1 MRLRFLLRP
10 EWLALTL
17 VVVVFAVTCF
27 AVLAPWQFGRHA
39 ERKATND
46 AITRSFTAAPVP
58 LADLAEGTGE
68 WRTVTLTGTYLADD
82 EVVARLRT
90 VQGEAAFEV
99 LTPFRLTDGTVALVD
114 RGYVRPVQGR
124 EELTLPSYPEPPAGT
139 RELTARVRADERD
152 PQGRSPLGGERPQVY
167 AVDSRAVGEVT
178 GLSIRPGY
186 VQLAAGSPGVLG
198 PLPLPELE
206 AGPFLS
212 YALQWITFGVMALL
226 AWLYFTW
233 REIRPGGVL
242 AERAGEPAQ
251 PGPGSA
257 PTDQARPRGPHGQ
270 RGQRRRRTVAQQ
282 IAEDEARERAA
293 SNQP

>member
-10 EWLALTL
+10 GWLALTL
-17 VVVVFAVTCF
+17 VVMVFAVACF

-46 AITRSFTAAPVP
+46 AIAQSFAADPVP
-58 LADLAEGTGE
+58 LTDLPPGADE
-68 WRTVTLTGTYLADD
+68 WRTVTLTGTYLPSD
-82 EVVARLRT
+82 EVAARLRT

-99 LTPFRLTDGTVALVD
+99 LTPFRLTDGTVVLVD
-114 RGYVRPVQGR
+114 RGYVRPVQT
-124 EELTLPSYPEPPAGT
+124 ELPSYEAPPAGT
-139 RELTARVRADERD
+139 RELTARVRSDERD
-152 PQGRSPLGGERPQVY
+152 PRSRPVLRGEPPQVY
-167 AVDSRAVGEVT
+167 AVDSRFVATVT

-186 VQLAAGSPGVLG
+186 VQLMADSPGVLS

-212 YALQWITFGVMALL
+212 YALQWIAFGVMTLL

-242 AERAGEPAQ
+242 ATPRD
-251 PGPGSA
+251 S
-257 PTDQARPRGPHGQ
+257 ARPR
-270 RGQRRRRTVAQQ
+270 RVSVAQQ

-293 SNQP
+293 SGQP